1 MARHRDAVC
10 RLCRREGQKLFL
22 KGLRCF
28 TEKCAI
34 EKRNFVPGQHGQSR
48 RPKVAGY
55 GLQLREKQK
64 VKRTYGLLERQ
75 FRNYFEKAERAKGPT
90 GENLIIM
97 LERRLDNV
105 VWRAGLASS
114 RSQARQL
121 VLHGHVRVNG
131 KKVNIPSYLVNVG
144 EEVAIKE
151 KMHQNAMVLEARNVA
166 QSQSAVPWLEQER
179 EQFKAKVARP
189 APASPADRAGDWI
202 WARKLGPEGRNTM
215 WKGFQKPKRLASE
228 LESLTE
234 KYGRFSAQPFERGW
248 GTTVGN
254 ALRRALL
261 SSIEGA
267 AITAVKIE
275 GVLHEFSSIPGVVED
290 ATDIILNLKQVPIKL
305 NTDLPKTIYVNVEQA
320 GPVTSAQ
327 IEEDADFAVLD
338 KSVYIAT
345 VSEGGKL
352 QIEMRAKNG
361 RGYVAA
367 DRNYD
372 EDLPIGY
379 IPVDSVHSPVRKVN
393 YSVEAARLGQMTDYE
408 KLMIEVWTNG
418 AITPQDSIGL
428 AAKLVK
434 DHMSIFINFEEPV
447 DTVETPQDIIHDPR
461 LEHLDRSV
469 EELELSVRSYNCLK
483 NANIQTIRELVQK
496 SENEMLKTKNFGR
509 KSLNEIKDILV
520 KMGLALG
527 MKFDEHGRIIWPPLP
542 SQTAAPASEDTVEL

>member
-1 MARHRDAVC
+1 VADLTGC
-10 RLCRREGQKLFL
+10 QK
-22 KGLRCF
+22 
-28 TEKCAI
+28 
-34 EKRNFVPGQHGQSR
+34 
-48 RPKVAGY
+48 
-55 GLQLREKQK
+55 
-64 VKRTYGLLERQ
+64 
-75 FRNYFEKAERAKGPT
+75 
-90 GENLIIM
+90 
-97 LERRLDNV
+97 
-105 VWRAGLASS
+105 
-114 RSQARQL
+114 
-121 VLHGHVRVNG
+121 
-131 KKVNIPSYLVNVG
+131 
-144 EEVAIKE
+144 EE
-151 KMHQNAMVLEARNVA
+151 H
-166 QSQSAVPWLEQER
+166 
-179 EQFKAKVARP
+179 
-189 APASPADRAGDWI
+189 
-202 WARKLGPEGRNTM
+202 M

-305 NTDLPKTIYVNVEQA
+305 NTDLPKTIYVNVENP

-393 YSVEAARLGQMTDYE
+393 YSVESARLGQMTDYE

-418 AITPQDSIGL
+418 AITPQ
-428 AAKLVK
+428 
-434 DHMSIFINFEEPV
+434 
-447 DTVETPQDIIHDPR
+447 DPR

-520 KMGLALG
+520 KMGLSLG

-542 SQTAAPASEDTVEL
+542 SQTAPPPASEDTVGL